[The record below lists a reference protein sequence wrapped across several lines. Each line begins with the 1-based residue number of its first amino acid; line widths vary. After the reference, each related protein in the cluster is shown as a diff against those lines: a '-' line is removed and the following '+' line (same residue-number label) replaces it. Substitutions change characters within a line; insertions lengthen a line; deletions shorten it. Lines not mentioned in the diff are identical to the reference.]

1 MSELRV
7 WIDKVETEQAGSM
20 WALTRLAGDLREIGL
35 RAGMTVLA
43 HTSLRAIGTIEGG
56 GETLLGALQEVVG
69 PQGTV
74 MVPTFTPDRVD
85 PTEWRDPPTEPD
97 ELERLRMLM
106 PPFDAQTSPA
116 DRNCVG
122 VFPEI
127 VRRHP
132 GACRSDHP
140 VVSFAAVGKEAGFL
154 AERAPFHYPLG
165 SDGPLA
171 RLHQLD
177 GLVLLIGSTNRAN
190 SSLHLAEVWASAPYI
205 HRSAL
210 VNMAPD
216 TRLLMRGSPECSD
229 GFDRIEPLLRHSR
242 LLREGYIGNARSQ
255 LMRQRGVVSMAIAM
269 LQGDGSALLCR
280 RPDCRW
286 CNAARKFTQAAAE

>member
-20 WALTRLAGDLREIGL
+20 WTLTRLAGDLREIGL

-56 GETLLGALQEVVG
+56 GETLLGALQ
-69 PQGTV
+69 
-74 MVPTFTPDRVD
+74 
-85 PTEWRDPPTEPD
+85 D